1 MTERDHCFLNKLSP
15 LMMNVT
21 SEIFSTAILQKNIS
35 NLMTSFRFRPPHRTS
50 INCNEKNKSTGQEKS
65 ISIEEKRLSSEHPNI
80 EGLEQKRI

>member
-1 MTERDHCFLNKLSP
+1 
-15 LMMNVT
+15 MMHVD
-21 SEIFSTAILQKNIS
+21 AMILYNILHNSKTPNFS